1 MAALKRLKEAASLV
15 SSDQSR
21 VALHRLPLPLCITR
35 LEPVPSS
42 VSPLLS
48 KPCIPPALGP
58 RPTEAPCSPPPSYS
72 SANSYHQYH
81 HRRLKNSCHDVHE
94 IESKLTSSVVSMYQ
108 WTNGISALTRDL
120 LWFRSS
126 SECDD
131 RKTTALPDVY
141 VDPSG
146 VHRYHTLLLQLLQD
160 TTTKHRDCRHHMHN
174 SQSSLSSHST
184 GQLYLLNES
193 PRQQS
198 QFGAVVLQQADR
210 LERAQEPPAAEQQS
224 QQEERGH
231 LQKQVERRGLGEVP
245 GERRGRLP
253 SDNKATPA
261 QMSVILL
268 KLREEV

>member
-1 MAALKRLKEAASLV
+1 MAALKRLKEVASLV

-81 HRRLKNSCHDVHE
+81 HRRLKNLCHDVHE
-94 IESKLTSSVVSMYQ
+94 IESKSTSSVVSMYQ

-141 VDPSG
+141 VDLSG
-146 VHRYHTLLLQLLQD
+146 VHRYHTLLLQLSQD
-160 TTTKHRDCRHHMHN
+160 TTTKHRDCHHMYN
-174 SQSSLSSHST
+174 SQPSLSSHST
-184 GQLYLLNES
+184 RQLYSLNKS

-245 GERRGRLP
+245 GERRERRLP
-253 SDNKATPA
+253 SDDKATPA